1 MSGYLQRL
9 VRTVAHPGESVHPRT
24 GSIFSPHRNEPAPPL
39 HEWEETEA
47 VTLSQPQPT
56 PAATS
61 SDVDVP
67 ESPRTGQPRSAQ
79 VPLLRKTVLSESP
92 GPTMQPAQLMHTAP
106 LPGRRS
112 ELAPD
117 EQLVEVPQNRIAPTT
132 TVSSKVPPRPA
143 ADHAYRAL
151 MKPIGVTEA
160 RKDFAVSRDMRPQ
173 RHVER
178 VERLPDEIQI
188 HIGRIEVTAV
198 PPPAPRAPKMP
209 DRGPSLDAYLN
220 RREGRAR

>member
-9 VRTVAHPGESVHPRT
+9 VRTVAQPADSVHPRT

-39 HEWEETEA
+39 HGWEETETVA
-47 VTLSQPQPT
+47 LSQPQPT
-56 PAATS
+56 AAATS

-67 ESPRTGQPRSAQ
+67 ESPRTGQPKSVQ
-79 VPLLRKTVLSESP
+79 VPLLPKTVLSESP
-92 GPTMQPAQLMHTAP
+92 GPTMQPAQLMHSAP
-106 LPGRRS
+106 LPGRGS
-112 ELAPD
+112 EHAPD
-117 EQLVEVPQNRIAPTT
+117 RTAPTT
-132 TVSSKVPPRPA
+132 SVNPKVPPRPA

-173 RHVER
+173 RHVEK
-178 VERLPDEIQI
+178 VERQPDEIQI

-198 PPPAPRAPKMP
+198 PPAPRASKMP
-209 DRGPSLDAYLN
+209 DPGPSLDAYLK
-220 RREGRAR
+220 RREGRAG